1 LFRLE
6 DEGRFLIKFWLYY
19 SGSWSDF
26 EGVFFST
33 FAFLFF
39 EGSFSLVCEQISLLI
54 LKVLSVH
61 PIEFILEGVGCD
73 SYHLLESTGLVLG
86 VEVVSPQLKVLH
98 FILFTK
104 EKESVQSV
112 CQGKPYSE
120 FDGGLKFILRD
131 QHSKFSL
138 IL

>member
-1 LFRLE
+1 MFRLE
-6 DEGRFLIKFWLYY
+6 DESRFLIEFWLYNR
-19 SGSWSDF
+19 GSWSDF
-26 EGVFFST
+26 EGVFFSP

-39 EGSFSLVCEQISLLI
+39 QGSFSLVCEQISLLI
-54 LKVLSVH
+54 LKFLSMH

-104 EKESVQSV
+104 KSQYKV
-112 CQGKPYSE
+112 CQGA
-120 FDGGLKFILRD
+120 LL
-131 QHSKFSL
+131 
-138 IL
+138 